1 MMSASGPT
9 ILVADDDSSV
19 RLVISQALAQE
30 GYHVR
35 ATNTASTLWK
45 WIEAGEGDLLIT
57 DVYMPDESIFDI
69 MPQIRRE
76 RPELPIIVISGQ
88 STVLTATMASDHGV
102 YDYQPKP
109 FDIDALADSVKRAL
123 QKRTL
128 KGIEPASRKAEK
140 DESLPLIG
148 RSAPMQA
155 VYRIIARVMNTE
167 LTVLV
172 EGESGTGKDLCA
184 KAIHD
189 LGKRKTGPF
198 VAVSLAAL
206 HKEQVEAELFGLSG
220 SQNVTKTGRV
230 GEADGGTLYLDE
242 VGDMPLE
249 AQTGLL
255 RFLQDGKYSP
265 HGGGPTQ
272 QSDVRIIAS
281 TKHDLRSLV
290 EQGKFRE
297 DLYYRLNVVTLA
309 IPPLR
314 ERKEDILELASAF
327 LVRAKKE
334 GLPEKQLDKSAYDL
348 LAAYD
353 WPGNV
358 RELENLIRRL
368 AALSPEPVISAREI
382 EREMR
387 SGANVEQETEAF
399 ESEVE
404 ALLSRHFM
412 AKLSMSGDG
421 EGTVYPTVIEQV
433 ERPLI
438 KLALAATGSN
448 KVRAASLL
456 GLNRNTLRSKINS
469 LGLGDSD

>member
-1 MMSASGPT
+1 MSGPT

-19 RLVISQALAQE
+19 RLVISQTLAQE

-35 ATNTASTLWK
+35 STNTASTLWK

-69 MPQIRRE
+69 MPQIRQE

-102 YDYQPKP
+102 YDYMPKP
-109 FDIDALADSVKRAL
+109 FDIDALANSVKRAL
-123 QKRTL
+123 QKRSI

-140 DESLPLIG
+140 DEALPLIG
-148 RSAPMQA
+148 RSVPMQN
-155 VYRIIARVMNTE
+155 VYRVIARVMNTD
-167 LTVLV
+167 LTVLI

-184 KAIHD
+184 SAVHD
-189 LGKRKTGPF
+189 LGKRKNGPF

-206 HKEQVEAELFGLSG
+206 QKEQVEADLFGVATDSEA
-220 SQNVTKTGRV
+220 SSVGRV
-230 GEADGGTLYLDE
+230 GEANGGTLYLDE

-249 AQTGLL
+249 AQTRLL
-255 RFLQDGKYSP
+255 RFLQDGQYSSQ
-265 HGGGPTQ
+265 GGGPVK
-272 QSDVRIIAS
+272 QSDARIIAS
-281 TKHDLRSLV
+281 TKHDLRTLV
-290 EQGKFRE
+290 EQGLFRE
-297 DLYYRLNVVTLA
+297 DLYYRLNVVSLSL
-309 IPPLR
+309 PPLR
-314 ERKEDILELASAF
+314 ERKEDILELAGAF
-327 LVRAKKE
+327 LVRAKRE

-348 LAAYD
+348 LSAYD

-382 EREMR
+382 EREMQ
-387 SGANVEQETEAF
+387 SGSKPEKETNAF

-412 AKLSMSGDG
+412 ARMSIANEADG
-421 EGTVYPTVIEQV
+421 TIYPNVIEQV
-433 ERPLI
+433 ERPLL
-438 KLALAATGSN
+438 KLALAATNGN
-448 KVRAASLL
+448 KVKAASLL

-469 LGLGDSD
+469 LGLSDED

>member
-1 MMSASGPT
+1 MSGPT
-9 ILVADDDSSV
+9 VLVADDDSSV
-19 RLVISQALAQE
+19 RLVVSQTLAQE

-35 ATNTASTLWK
+35 STNTASTLWK

-69 MPQIRRE
+69 MPKIRQE

-102 YDYQPKP
+102 YDYMPKP
-109 FDIDALADSVKRAL
+109 FDIDVLADSVKRAL
-123 QKRTL
+123 QKRSL

-140 DESLPLIG
+140 DEALPLIG
-148 RSAPMQA
+148 RSTPMQN
-155 VYRIIARVMNTE
+155 VYRVIARVMNTD
-167 LTVLV
+167 LTVLI

-184 KAIHD
+184 SAIHD
-189 LGKRKTGPF
+189 LGKRKSGPF

-206 HKEQVEAELFGLSG
+206 QKEQVEADLFGVNIDGEAS
-220 SQNVTKTGRV
+220 SPGRV
-230 GEADGGTLYLDE
+230 GEANGGTLYLDE

-249 AQTGLL
+249 AQTRLL
-255 RFLQDGKYSP
+255 RFLQDGQYSS
-265 HGGGPTQ
+265 HGGGPVR
-272 QSDVRIIAS
+272 QSDARIIAS
-281 TKHDLRSLV
+281 TKHDLRNLV
-290 EQGKFRE
+290 EQGLFRE
-297 DLYYRLNVVTLA
+297 DLYYRLNVVSLSL
-309 IPPLR
+309 PPLR
-314 ERKEDILELASAF
+314 ERKEDILELAAAF
-327 LVRAKKE
+327 LVRAKRE

-348 LAAYD
+348 LSAYD

-387 SGANVEQETEAF
+387 SGTKPETKTDAF
-399 ESEVE
+399 EAEVE

-412 AKLSMSGDG
+412 ARLSIANES
-421 EGTVYPTVIEQV
+421 EGTIYQNVIEQV
-433 ERPLI
+433 ERPLL
-438 KLALAATGSN
+438 KLALAATNGN

-469 LGLGDSD
+469 LEISDEE

>member
-1 MMSASGPT
+1 MSGPT

-19 RLVISQALAQE
+19 RLVISQTLAQE

-35 ATNTASTLWK
+35 STNTASTLWK

-69 MPQIRRE
+69 MPQIRQE

-102 YDYQPKP
+102 YDYMPKP
-109 FDIDALADSVKRAL
+109 FDIDALANSVKRAL
-123 QKRTL
+123 QKRSI

-140 DESLPLIG
+140 DEALPLIG
-148 RSAPMQA
+148 RSVPMQN
-155 VYRIIARVMNTE
+155 VYRVIARVMNTD
-167 LTVLV
+167 LTVLI

-184 KAIHD
+184 SAVHD
-189 LGKRKTGPF
+189 LGKRKNGPF

-206 HKEQVEAELFGLSG
+206 QKEQVEADLFGVATDSEAT
-220 SQNVTKTGRV
+220 SVGRV
-230 GEADGGTLYLDE
+230 GEANGGTLYLDE

-249 AQTGLL
+249 AQTRLL
-255 RFLQDGKYSP
+255 RFLQDGQYSSQ
-265 HGGGPTQ
+265 GGGPVK
-272 QSDVRIIAS
+272 QSDARIIAS
-281 TKHDLRSLV
+281 TKHDLRTLV
-290 EQGKFRE
+290 EQGLFRE
-297 DLYYRLNVVTLA
+297 DLYYRLNVVSLSL
-309 IPPLR
+309 PPLR
-314 ERKEDILELASAF
+314 ERKEDILELAGAF
-327 LVRAKKE
+327 LVRAKRE

-348 LAAYD
+348 LSAYD

-382 EREMR
+382 EREMQ
-387 SGANVEQETEAF
+387 SGSKPEKETNAF

-412 AKLSMSGDG
+412 ARMSIANEADG
-421 EGTVYPTVIEQV
+421 TIYPNVIEQV
-433 ERPLI
+433 ERPLL
-438 KLALAATGSN
+438 KLALAATNGN
-448 KVRAASLL
+448 KVKAASLL

-469 LGLGDSD
+469 LGLSDED

>member
-1 MMSASGPT
+1 MSGPT

-19 RLVISQALAQE
+19 RLVISQTLAQE

-35 ATNTASTLWK
+35 STNTASTLWK

-69 MPQIRRE
+69 MPQIRQA

-102 YDYQPKP
+102 YDYMPKP

-123 QKRTL
+123 QKRTA

-140 DESLPLIG
+140 DEALPLIG
-148 RSAPMQA
+148 RSAAMQN
-155 VYRIIARVMNTE
+155 VYRVIARVMNTD
-167 LTVLV
+167 LTVLI

-184 KAIHD
+184 SAIHD

-206 HKEQVEAELFGLSG
+206 QKEQVEADLFGVTSENG
-220 SQNVTKTGRV
+220 SSSPGRV
-230 GEADGGTLYLDE
+230 GEANGGTLYLDE

-249 AQTGLL
+249 AQTRLL
-255 RFLQDGKYSP
+255 RFLQDGQYSS
-265 HGGGPTQ
+265 HGGGAVK
-272 QSDVRIIAS
+272 QSDARIIAS
-281 TKHDLRSLV
+281 TKHDLRTLV
-290 EQGKFRE
+290 EQGLFRE
-297 DLYYRLNVVTLA
+297 DLYYRLNVVSLSL
-309 IPPLR
+309 PSLR
-314 ERKEDILELASAF
+314 ERKEDILELAAAF
-327 LVRAKKE
+327 LVRAKRE

-348 LAAYD
+348 LSAYD

-382 EREMR
+382 EREMK
-387 SGANVEQETEAF
+387 SGSKTERETGAF
-399 ESEVE
+399 EAEVE

-412 AKLSMSGDG
+412 ARLSISTETDG
-421 EGTVYPTVIEQV
+421 SVYPDVIEQV
-433 ERPLI
+433 ERPLL
-438 KLALAATGSN
+438 KLALAATNGN
-448 KVRAASLL
+448 KVKAASLL

-469 LGLGDSD
+469 LNLSEDD